1 MLCTVMGRVLNFN
14 FMVMSLESNIHGEA
28 IQSQAKEIQELL
40 NKQRSQLTD
49 REVRHAE
56 AALLMAKGC
65 STKINYLISAVSLTL
80 NLINSLPVIINKTSI
95 IILRNTHRRSQTLA

>member
-28 IQSQAKEIQELL
+28 IQSQANEIQELL

-65 STKINYLISAVSLTL
+65 GTEINDLTNAISLTL
-80 NLINSLPVIINKTSI
+80 ILI
-95 IILRNTHRRSQTLA
+95 